1 MLNYSFI
8 IKNERI
14 KQNMTQKTLA
24 LGICSTSYLSKI
36 EKEHVIPKK
45 SIQDKLLKRLNINI
59 HLMRVS
65 EEQQFLNE
73 LKNAWQQV
81 IFINNMDHAQIAWNH
96 FNQFNIEFTKLED
109 FYLCNLYLQR
119 IATIARKSLLETD
132 EIEQAFTSVLHSL
145 TFQQQFIYYIN
156 CGHHNLVNKNYN
168 KSIECIKNAQ
178 NLYDA
183 HQEHIDSWLIGDFHL
198 LSSEIYYA
206 IFQYSQATTLANK
219 AIKLFEE
226 LNLETPLINAYIHLG
241 VIYNRTEYLNEAYQM
256 FENAY
261 KIALKYE
268 KKEFYGKILQNLGYT
283 ASLLEDS
290 KKALAYYKKS
300 MSYKYALE
308 SKLLVIHSMIKE
320 YSKLNQ
326 VTLLNKWSTKGLHL
340 LNESS
345 IQPRLKIYYYHFK
358 IYRIVHEI
366 DDLDEQLIVDALT
379 YFKLHHDYLHLQKY
393 TYSIAQVYMS
403 KNDFEK
409 STLYFKCSSE
419 IGFKIQSRKNWQ
431 DL

>member
-14 KQNMTQKTLA
+14 KQNMTQKALA

-36 EKEHVIPKK
+36 EKEHVIPRK
-45 SIQDKLLKRLNINI
+45 SIQDKLLKRLEIDT

-65 EEQQFLNE
+65 KEEQFLNE

-81 IFINNMDHAQIAWNH
+81 IFINNVDHAQIAWNH

-119 IATIARKSLLETD
+119 IATIARKPLLETD

-156 CGHHNLVNKNYN
+156 CSHHNLVNKNYD

-178 NLYDA
+178 SLYDA
-183 HQEHIDSWLIGDFHL
+183 HQDDIDIWLIGDFHL
-198 LSSEIYYA
+198 ISSEIHYA
-206 IFQYSQATTLANK
+206 IFQYSQASSHANK
-219 AIKLFEE
+219 AIILFEE

-241 VIYNRTEYLNEAYQM
+241 IIHNRTKHLNEANQM
-256 FENAY
+256 FQTAY
-261 KIALKYE
+261 TIALQSE

-300 MSYKYALE
+300 MTYKYALE

-326 VTLLNKWSTKGLHL
+326 ITLLNKWSNKGLSML
-340 LNESS
+340 DESS
-345 IQPRLKIYYYHFK
+345 VHPRLKTYFYHFK
-358 IYRIVHEI
+358 IYRMVHEI
-366 DDLDEQLIVDALT
+366 EQLDDQLIVDAME
-379 YFKLHHDYLHLQKY
+379 YFKCQQDYLSLQKY
-393 TYSIAQVYMS
+393 TYSIANIYMK
-403 KNDFEK
+403 KNNFEN
-409 STLYFKCSSE
+409 SSNYFKYSSE
-419 IGFKIQSRKNWQ
+419 IGFKIQNRNNWQ